1 MEHMQTARTR
11 TALGALG
18 ALTALMALTNTA
30 AAQAQE
36 PAPEG
41 YAPPQQVYTV
51 DVYEQ
56 PYQPPPAP
64 NARPRRVVIPYED
77 GMEVPPGAYV
87 RSRSRKGLWIP
98 GVAIFGAGYLFTG
111 FIGTLAMEIGGTVD
125 QRIWVPLVGALL
137 VTDNSNART
146 AAAFS
151 TLIQGA
157 GLAMI
162 IIGAAAR
169 RRELVYYTDSGRGLV
184 FGAAPLRGGAMV
196 SLNVF

>member
-1 MEHMQTARTR
+1 MCIRDR
-11 TALGALG
+11 
-18 ALTALMALTNTA
+18 
-30 AAQAQE
+30 
-36 PAPEG
+36 
-41 YAPPQQVYTV
+41 
-51 DVYEQ
+51 
-56 PYQPPPAP
+56 
-64 NARPRRVVIPYED
+64 
-77 GMEVPPGAYV
+77 
-87 RSRSRKGLWIP
+87 
-98 GVAIFGAGYLFTG
+98 
-111 FIGTLAMEIGGTVD
+111 
-125 QRIWVPLVGALL
+125 LVGALL